1 MQKESGFTLVELM
14 IVIAI
19 ASVLMLVATFS
30 FLSIRPSLRLSGATR
45 QMLGDLM
52 NARMKS
58 VNENNEFKVFFLNN
72 NIEYTILDDDNN
84 DGTADTGEWSKT
96 KDIQDN
102 YPGVTLSATSDPI
115 FSPRGTAS
123 AGTTVTLTNTNGTK
137 TVSVSMTGRVKIN

>member
-19 ASVLMLVATFS
+19 ASALMLVATFS
-30 FLSIRPSLRLSGATR
+30 YLSLRPSLRLSGATR

-52 NARMKS
+52 RARMKS
-58 VNENNEFKVFFLNN
+58 VNQNNELKVFFLNSK
-72 NIEYTILDDDNN
+72 EYKILDDDNN
-84 DGTADTGEWSKT
+84 DGTDDTGEWSET

-102 YPGVTLSATSDPI
+102 YPGVTLSATNDPI
-115 FSPRGTAS
+115 FSPRGTAN
-123 AGTTVTLTNTNGTK
+123 AGTTITLTNTNGTK

>member
-14 IVIAI
+14 IVISV
-19 ASVLMLVATFS
+19 ASALMLVATFS
-30 FLSIRPSLRLSGATR
+30 YLSLRPSLRLNGVTR

-52 NARMKS
+52 TARMKS
-58 VNENNEFKVFFLNN
+58 VNQNNEFKVFFLNTT
-72 NIEYTILDDDNN
+72 EYKILDDDDN
-84 DGTADTGEWSKT
+84 DGTDDMGEWSET

-115 FSPRGTAS
+115 FSPRGTAN
-123 AGTTVTLTNTNGTK
+123 AGTTITLTNTNGTK

>member
-14 IVIAI
+14 IVIAV
-19 ASVLMLVATFS
+19 ASALMLIATFS
-30 FLSIRPSLRLSGATR
+30 YLSFRPSLRLSGATR

-58 VNENNEFKVFFLNN
+58 VNQNNEFKVFFLNN
-72 NIEYTILDDDNN
+72 KEYKILDDDDNN
-84 DGTADTGEWSKT
+84 GTADTGEWSET

-115 FSPRGTAS
+115 FSPRGTAN